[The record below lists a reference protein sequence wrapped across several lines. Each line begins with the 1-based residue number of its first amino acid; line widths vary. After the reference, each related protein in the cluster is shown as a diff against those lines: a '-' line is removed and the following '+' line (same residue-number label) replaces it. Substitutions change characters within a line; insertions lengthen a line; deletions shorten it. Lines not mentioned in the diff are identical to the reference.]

1 MKSKT
6 LVLLLI
12 SLSAFP
18 LVTFGQKVA
27 SPNVPGRYRM
37 TSSPSGIYL
46 LDTATG
52 EMWFKLH
59 GTTQKWK
66 SIESPITRKLV
77 TKSPLNKSKPITK
90 SLPTKKPVTKKNSTS
105 VEIPEGM
112 RVATVNIVHK
122 PDRFPAL
129 RAHDLVDVY
138 VSYPAEKIEK
148 SETLITKMILEKVE
162 IFAIGKGTEKVQSIS
177 VLVTPKQAAILLLAQ
192 KKGEIHIAL
201 RPPTDKK

>member
-18 LVTFGQKVA
+18 LVAFGQKVA
-27 SPNVPGRYRM
+27 PPNVPGRYRM

-66 SIESPITRKLV
+66 SIESPVTRK
-77 TKSPLNKSKPITK
+77 
-90 SLPTKKPVTKKNSTS
+90 PVIKKNSTS

-129 RAHDLVDVY
+129 HAKDLVDVY
-138 VSYPAEKIEK
+138 VSYPAEKTEK
-148 SETLITKMILEKVE
+148 SETLKTKMILEKVE
-162 IFAIGKGTEKVQSIS
+162 IFSIGKGTEKVQSIS

-192 KKGEIHIAL
+192 KKGEIHMAL